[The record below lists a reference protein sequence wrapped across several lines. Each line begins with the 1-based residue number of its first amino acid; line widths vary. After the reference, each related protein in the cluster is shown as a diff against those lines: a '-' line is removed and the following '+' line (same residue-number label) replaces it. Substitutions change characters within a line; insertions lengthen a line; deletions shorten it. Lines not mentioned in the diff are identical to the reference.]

1 MILTPILRKE
11 LNEAGK
17 TLGAYWK
24 DHQKK
29 NVSKPMI
36 GDTEKSG
43 KNNFD
48 NYKNRV
54 VRNL

>member
-1 MILTPILRKE
+1 MVRSYFAKRVERSGEEFGRLLEKE
-11 LNEAGK
+11 CF
-17 TLGAYWK
+17 
-24 DHQKK
+24 Q
-29 NVSKPMI
+29 PMI

-48 NYKNRV
+48 TYKNRV